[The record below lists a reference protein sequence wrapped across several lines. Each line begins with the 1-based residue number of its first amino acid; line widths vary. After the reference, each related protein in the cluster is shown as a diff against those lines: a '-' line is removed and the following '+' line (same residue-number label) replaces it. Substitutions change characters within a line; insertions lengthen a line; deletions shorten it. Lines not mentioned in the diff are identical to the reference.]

1 MMEKKVAISSGRN
14 AAYLIH
20 HTRSTFAGYP
30 HRMKFKMFN
39 ARYRLLA
46 PSCKVRIAEERAVED
61 THLILQRIEQKY
73 NLKQQQNEI
82 SMSWAF
88 GKRHIF
94 LR

>member
-1 MMEKKVAISSGRN
+1 
-14 AAYLIH
+14 
-20 HTRSTFAGYP
+20 
-30 HRMKFKMFN
+30 MKFKVFN

-61 THLILQRIEQKY
+61 THLILQRIDQEH
-73 NLKQQQNEI
+73 NLKNQQNEI

-94 LR
+94 LRLVAVLEIRNLGSVVWYLYV